1 MGLGGTPGAAASP
14 RAQRTAGSSL
24 TGTNPDY
31 FLEKQPQGA
40 GKHSPAAEITLGLR
54 TQILPQGLLPEGF
67 AALPRAQGQLSPSES
82 SSARTPRGTG
92 SLLTGTGT
100 GTAPSGTGT
109 ASSWSWALS
118 ASSHR
123 TRRGTGS
130 SSTGEGPSLALGG
143 FVVQDVLTAGELNP
157 STSLFSKMLLLF
169 K

>member
-24 TGTNPDY
+24 TGTNPGY
-31 FLEKQPQGA
+31 FVEKQPQGA

-100 GTAPSGTGT
+100 APSGTGT

-157 STSLFSKMLLLF
+157 STSLFSEMLL
-169 K
+169 